1 MDSSAITA
9 KNLEYTYPGMT
20 EPTLRQLNLTVKTG
34 EFVAI
39 IGQTGSGK
47 STLVSIMDGLALPTK
62 GEMIVN
68 KLKIDVNTKP
78 TTLSKLHHQ
87 VGFVFQFPEQQ
98 LFAETVAADVAFGPQ
113 NLGWSKKRVTVA
125 VDKALKLVGLPDELK
140 QQSPFALSGG
150 QMRRVA
156 IAGVLAME
164 PSILIL
170 DEPTAGLDT
179 ASANSLLRI
188 VNNLRESGT
197 TIIMITH
204 QMQQVA
210 DYADHVLVMN
220 HGQLIMDT
228 TPRKLFAD
236 PSQLEQLSL
245 ALPASI
251 QVARDLTNQEIKLKN
266 AIPLTMAELADSIAE
281 ALGRKEYE

>member
-1 MDSSAITA
+1 MDRSAITV
-9 KNLEYTYPGMT
+9 KDLEYTYPGMT
-20 EPTLRQLNLTVKTG
+20 EPSLNQVNLTVKSG
-34 EFVAI
+34 EFVTI

-62 GEMIVN
+62 GELIVN
-68 KLKIDVNTKP
+68 KLRINADTKP
-78 TTLSKLHHQ
+78 ATLSKLHHQ

-98 LFAETVAADVAFGPQ
+98 LFAETVAADIAFGPQ
-113 NLGWSKKRVTVA
+113 NLGWSKERVAIA
-125 VDKALKLVGLPDELK
+125 VDKALKLVGLPNELK

-164 PSILIL
+164 PAILIL

-179 ASANSLLRI
+179 AAANSLLKI
-188 VNNLRESGT
+188 VNNLRANGT

-220 HGQLIMDT
+220 HGRLIMDT
-228 TPRKLFAD
+228 TPRSLFAN
-236 PSQLEQLSL
+236 PAQLEQLSL
-245 ALPASI
+245 ALPTSI
-251 QVARDLTNQEIKLKN
+251 QVARDLANQEIKLKN
-266 AIPLTMAELADSIAE
+266 AIPLTMAELADSIAD